1 MKKFVLTDNMR
12 HWFREWCLNEERE
25 QRGAASNNHAFALG
39 STGQSAIQLESYA
52 KENRAYAQILRE
64 IAKELDTNGTVELTI
79 SVNGNS
85 TRSANAHSA
94 NDAEHNWQEF

>member
-39 STGQSAIQLESYA
+39 STGQSAIQFESYA
-52 KENRAYAQILRE
+52 KENRAYAQILGE

-79 SVNGNS
+79 GVIGNNARGNS
-85 TRSANAHSA
+85 THST